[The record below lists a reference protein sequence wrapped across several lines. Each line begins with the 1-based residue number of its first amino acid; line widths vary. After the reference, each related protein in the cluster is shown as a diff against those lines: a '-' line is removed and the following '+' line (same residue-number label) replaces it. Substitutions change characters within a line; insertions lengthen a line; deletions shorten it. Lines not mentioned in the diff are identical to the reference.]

1 MLIPNYLSRQLFA
14 STAAVAFV
22 LSLILVSGRFIK
34 YMAEAAS
41 GRILGEVLFAV
52 MAYRLPEFLELILPL
67 SLFLGVLLA
76 YGQLYMSNEM
86 TVLTACGIGERNI
99 LSYTIFP
106 AFCLAI
112 VVAVLSVYVAP
123 LCSDRVE
130 QILSEQRSRS
140 EFETLTP
147 GSFHSG
153 GDFVIYARSLSSDK
167 TRMENLFIYQLQ
179 KKLKDDAGTQLIVT
193 ASSGVR
199 RVDETTGEQYL
210 ELENGIRYEGSPGQM
225 DYRRMIFESY
235 RQRLEKPVEPILI
248 RKLKTLPITTLWES
262 GGRQEQAELQ
272 WRVSMPVLVL
282 IVALMAIP
290 LSKINPRQG
299 RFLKLIPSIMVY
311 LLYVILLIVS
321 QKWLESGK
329 IGVWPGLWWVH
340 GTFLLL
346 AILLMSWESHRFT
359 IQGFLRGR
367 PSENS

>member
-1 MLIPNYLSRQLFA
+1 MIIPRYLSRQLFA
-14 STAAVAFV
+14 STAAVTFV

-86 TVLTACGIGERNI
+86 TVLNACGIGGREL
-99 LSYTIFP
+99 LSYTALP
-106 AFCLAI
+106 VVCLALL
-112 VVAVLSVYVAP
+112 VAALSLYVAP
-123 LCSDRVE
+123 LCSERAERILVE
-130 QILSEQRSRS
+130 QKSRS

-147 GSFHSG
+147 GRFHSG
-153 GDFVIYARSLSSDK
+153 GEIVIYARSLSADK

-179 KKLKDDAGTQLIVT
+179 KNSANTLAAQLVVT

-199 RVDETTGEQYL
+199 KVDEATGEHYL
-210 ELENGIRYEGSPGQM
+210 ELFQGMRYEGSPGRS
-225 DYRRMIFESY
+225 DYRRMAFESY
-235 RQRLEKPVEPILI
+235 RQRLERAAEPMMI
-248 RKLKTLPITTLWES
+248 RKLKAQATSVLWEGDS
-262 GGRQEQAELQ
+262 VQEQAELQ
-272 WRVSMPVLVL
+272 WRLSMPILVL

-290 LSKINPRQG
+290 LSKVNPRQG
-299 RFLKLIPSIMVY
+299 RFLKLIPSMMVY

-329 IGVWPGLWWVH
+329 ISAWLGLWWVH
-340 GTFLLL
+340 GVFLLL
-346 AILLMSWESHRFT
+346 ALTLMLWESYQFRV
-359 IQGFLRGR
+359 QRLWNGR
-367 PSENS
+367 AQ

>member
-1 MLIPNYLSRQLFA
+1 MIILNYLSRQLFA

-86 TVLTACGIGERNI
+86 TVLSACGIGERE
-99 LSYTIFP
+99 LLRYTLFP
-106 AFCLAI
+106 IFCLALL
-112 VVAVLSVYVAP
+112 VALLSLYVAP
-123 LCSDRVE
+123 LCSERAERILVE
-130 QILSEQRSRS
+130 QKSRS

-147 GSFHSG
+147 GRFHSG
-153 GDFVIYARSLSSDK
+153 GDMVIYARSLTTDK

-179 KKLKDDAGTQLIVT
+179 KKPENALETQLVVT
-193 ASSGVR
+193 ASNGVR
-199 RVDETTGEQYL
+199 RVDEATGEHYL
-210 ELENGIRYEGSPGQM
+210 ELFKGLRYEGRPGQA
-225 DYRRMIFESY
+225 DYRRMAFESY
-235 RQRLEKPVEPILI
+235 RQRLERPVEPMLI
-248 RKLKTLPITTLWES
+248 RKLKAQATSTLWS
-262 GGRQEQAELQ
+262 GEGAQEQAELQ
-272 WRVSMPVLVL
+272 WRLSMPILVL

-290 LSKINPRQG
+290 LSKVNPRQG
-299 RFLKLIPSIMVY
+299 RFLKLIPSIVVY

-329 IGVWPGLWWVH
+329 IGAWPGLWWVH
-340 GTFLLL
+340 GVFLLL
-346 AILLMSWESHRFT
+346 ALALILWESYQFRVRR
-359 IQGFLRGR
+359 LWRGR
-367 PSENS
+367 AQ